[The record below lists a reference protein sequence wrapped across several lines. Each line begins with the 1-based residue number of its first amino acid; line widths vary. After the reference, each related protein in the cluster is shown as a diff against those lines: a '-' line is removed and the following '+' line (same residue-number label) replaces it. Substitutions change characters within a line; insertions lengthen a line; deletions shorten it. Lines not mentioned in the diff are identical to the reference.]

1 MSPVQKYHQINE
13 LMNER
18 RKLEGR
24 LMGYW
29 ERQLEA
35 TGSMLRQLC
44 NAAKWAREDLG
55 RLDRQIQQ
63 LRVRV

>member
-1 MSPVQKYHQINE
+1 
-13 LMNER
+13 MNER

-35 TGSMLRQLC
+35 TGSMFRQLC

-63 LRVRV
+63 LRVQV

>member
-1 MSPVQKYHQINE
+1 MSPVQKCHQINE

-35 TGSMLRQLC
+35 TGSMFRQLC

-63 LRVRV
+63 LRVQV